1 MPLTDEQI
9 EAQLRALRNERAGY
23 AAQGKHDRARQVD
36 EQIALLSGE
45 PADEPRGRTRLRRA
59 AAAETRTPR
68 G

>member
-23 AAQGKHDRARQVD
+23 AAQGKHNRARQVD

-45 PADEPRGRTRLRRA
+45 PAGEPRGRTRLRRA